1 MTPLARL
8 FLLGHKHNVY
18 HQMLPRLAANRNR
31 PLAFP
36 SWFSEF
42 KDQSDG

>member
-8 FLLGHKHNVY
+8 FLLGHRHNVY
-18 HQMLPRLAANRNR
+18 HKMLPRLAANRNR

-36 SWFSEF
+36 LWFSE
-42 KDQSDG
+42 SGEASE